1 MFTGL
6 IEAIGEVSRV
16 DHTRDALTL
25 TIRTPQGYGPFAH
38 SESISVDGVC
48 LSVIASTETSF
59 SVDVMRETLQVTSL
73 KNVALGRR
81 VNLERAIVAGGR
93 MGGHYVQGHVDAVG
107 RVEKRLPGDK
117 WEYFTFSIPRE
128 FTRYIVKRGS
138 IAIQGVSLTVVDV
151 SKKHL
156 VVSLIPETLR
166 ATNLSTLQIG
176 DEVNFEVDILA
187 KYIEKALGKA
197 K

>member
-6 IEAIGEVSRV
+6 VEAIGEVSRV

-25 TIRTPQGYGPFAH
+25 TVKSPAGFGPFSH
-38 SESISVDGVC
+38 GESISVDGVC
-48 LSVIASTETSF
+48 LSVIASSDNSF

-73 KNVALGRR
+73 KNVSLGRR
-81 VNLERAIVAGGR
+81 VNLERAMISGAR
-93 MGGHYVQGHVDAVG
+93 LGGHYVQGHVDTVG
-107 RVEKRLPGDK
+107 TLQSREPGEK
-117 WEYFTFSIPRE
+117 WEYFTFAIPKE

-151 SKKHL
+151 TKKHL
-156 VVSLIPETLR
+156 TVSLIPETLR
-166 ATNLSTLQIG
+166 ATNLSVLAPG

-187 KYIEKALGKA
+187 KYVEKLLGKA
-197 K
+197 R

>member
-25 TIRTPQGYGPFAH
+25 TIRTPQGYGPFTH
-38 SESISVDGVC
+38 GESISVDGVC

-81 VNLERAIVAGGR
+81 VNLERAMIAGGR

-107 RVEKRLPGDK
+107 KVEKRVAGDK
-117 WEYFTFSIPRE
+117 WEYFTFSIPKE

-166 ATNLSTLQIG
+166 ATNLSALQIG

>member
-38 SESISVDGVC
+38 GESISVDGVC

-117 WEYFTFSIPRE
+117 WEYFTFSIPKE

>member
-1 MFTGL
+1 VFTGL

-25 TIRTPQGYGPFAH
+25 TIRTPQGYGPFTH
-38 SESISVDGVC
+38 GESISVDGVC

-81 VNLERAIVAGGR
+81 VNLERAMIAGGR

-107 RVEKRLPGDK
+107 KVEKRVAGDK
-117 WEYFTFSIPRE
+117 WEYFTFSIPKE

-166 ATNLSTLQIG
+166 ATNLSALQIG